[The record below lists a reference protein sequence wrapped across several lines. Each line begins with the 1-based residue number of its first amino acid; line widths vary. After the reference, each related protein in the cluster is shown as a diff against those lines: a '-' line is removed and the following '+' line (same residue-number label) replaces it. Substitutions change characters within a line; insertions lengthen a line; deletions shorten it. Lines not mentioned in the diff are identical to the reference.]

1 MLNCDDTVV
10 SSTKGALISI
20 NDLYFGRPE
29 KSVTLCPEI
38 ESWKKKGNEMDSNQQ
53 ERQDQD

>member
-1 MLNCDDTVV
+1 MSNFDDTVV

-20 NDLYFGRPE
+20 NDLYFGRSE

-38 ESWKKKGNEMDSNQQ
+38 E
-53 ERQDQD
+53 